1 MEIHGIT
8 LSVILP
14 VYNEESCITAVLEE
28 LYSALAF
35 AEKIE
40 VILVDD
46 GSSDNTPSLLKAFV
60 ETHLSTRLVTLSA
73 NTGQSAAFWAGI
85 QAATGDVIVL
95 MDADGQND
103 PADIQKCVAKLDQ
116 ADICCGYR
124 ANRKDTF
131 SKRIASK
138 FANRLRRAILKD
150 PIIDTGCSMKA
161 FKAPLLKTLQYW
173 DGMHRFLP
181 MLASLQGA
189 EIVQIPVGHRSRF
202 SGKSK
207 YTNFGRFKRTVADLF
222 GVRWI
227 KSRTRKFTVLSSTA
241 LKKDVHE

>member
-1 MEIHGIT
+1 MNTHRIKI
-8 LSVILP
+8 SVILP
-14 VYNEESCITAVLEE
+14 VYNEESCIVAVLEE
-28 LYSALAF
+28 LFSALAF
-35 AEKIE
+35 AEKNE
-40 VILVDD
+40 VFLVDD
-46 GSSDNTPSLLKAFV
+46 GSTDNTPSLLETFAR
-60 ETHLSTRLVTLSA
+60 THLSTRLMTLSA
-73 NTGQSAAFWAGI
+73 NSGQSAAFWAGI

-103 PADIQKCVAKLDQ
+103 PSDIKNCVAKLEH

-124 ANRKDTF
+124 ANRQDTY

-138 FANRLRRAILKD
+138 FANRLRRALLKD
-150 PIIDTGCSMKA
+150 TIIDTGCSMKA

-181 MLASLQGA
+181 ILASLQGA

-227 KSRTRKFTVLSSTA
+227 KSRTRKFTVIPSTVFQRDA
-241 LKKDVHE
+241 H